1 MATHLHLAA
10 LPAAPPVRALPASIH
25 SEWATAVLRD
35 LSQVEDLLDSLEN
48 HRVED
53 REVTMLG
60 DRTFVVRWR

>member
-1 MATHLHLAA
+1 LS
-10 LPAAPPVRALPASIH
+10 ASIH